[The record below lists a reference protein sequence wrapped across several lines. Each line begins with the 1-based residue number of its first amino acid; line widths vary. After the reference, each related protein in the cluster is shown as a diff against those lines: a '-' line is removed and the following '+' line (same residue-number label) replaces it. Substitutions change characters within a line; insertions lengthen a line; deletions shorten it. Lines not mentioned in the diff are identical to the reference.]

1 MCMAITMIIAVTR
14 NTSPH
19 ACLEVSF
26 IKISIKHSRD
36 NIEIMNIVCGQAKK
50 ILKWVKDNK
59 ILILTYSAISLIFF
73 GTFIKL
79 DFATDTYAFMYN
91 SVDDFLGTFLGNGR
105 IIAGVFGTLF
115 KLIPGVSIQVVCLFS
130 FLVGIISL
138 ILSLC
143 VLDGLVNKVIRN
155 NVLCKLITTLII
167 INPFIIELFL
177 FIEKGAML
185 LGVLFCVLA
194 AKNFVRYLEEKDNNK
209 KSIKFLIYSIA
220 MMIMGSISYQGVLGI
235 YILIA
240 TVFTIYYSKNFKQ
253 FVINT
258 ILSVVPY
265 IGGMITN
272 FLWIKLISVDG
283 RTSGSLNIVGSIKAI
298 TANWDWML
306 HMFGIVPFKPIVV
319 ALGLIIVTTVV
330 VMIRK
335 KKAPIKFALLTG
347 SILYVLLIA
356 ILAAVVP
363 QIAMGTKVWLVPRS
377 TYVYGAIIGIIPL
390 TCLSY
395 VGDELLVIKWKLPRY
410 LISTTLLLIVIVLF
424 YRHNQIIIDHYSVIA
439 QDRTR
444 AKVIGRIID
453 DYENES
459 GNRVTKAAMIGDSVP
474 NEAYPGILNIM
485 DINDTSFSTFWSGV
499 NSIKY
504 WNGRNDLHRVQAPEE
519 LKEYC
524 RNNDWDYFD
533 GSQVIFNKD
542 FVGVCSY
549 NSFEPQD
556 SDKQ

>member
-1 MCMAITMIIAVTR
+1 MAITMIIAVTR

-50 ILKWVKDNK
+50 VLKWVKSNK
-59 ILILTYSAISLIFF
+59 VSILIYSAISLIFF

-306 HMFGIVPFKPIVV
+306 RMFDIVPFKPIVV

-335 KKAPIKFALLTG
+335 RKAPLKFALLMG

-395 VGDELLVIKWKLPRY
+395 VSDELLAIKWKLPRY
-410 LISTTLLLIVIVLF
+410 LISTTLLLMVIVLF

-444 AKVIGRIID
+444 AKVIGRMID

-459 GNRVTKAAMIGDSVP
+459 GNRVTRAAMIGDSVP

-485 DINDTSFSTFWSGV
+485 DINDTSFSTFWSGI

-504 WNGRNDLHRVQAPEE
+504 WNGRNDLQRVQAPEE
-519 LKEYC
+519 LKKYC

-549 NSFEPQD
+549 NSFEPHD
-556 SDKQ
+556 SDK

>member
-1 MCMAITMIIAVTR
+1 MATTMTIAVTR
-14 NTSPH
+14 SISPH

-26 IKISIKHSRD
+26 IKLSIKHSRD
-36 NIEIMNIVCGQAKK
+36 NIEIMNILCGQAKK

-105 IIAGVFGTLF
+105 IIAGIFGTLF
-115 KLIPGVSIQVVCLFS
+115 KLIPGISIQVVCLFS

-143 VLDGLVNKVIRN
+143 VLDGLVNKIIRN
-155 NVLCKLITTLII
+155 NVLCKLTTTLII

-194 AKNFVRYLEEKDNNK
+194 VKNFVRYLEEKDNNK

-253 FVINT
+253 FIVNT

-265 IGGMITN
+265 IGGVITN
-272 FLWIKLISVDG
+272 FLWIKLMSVDG
-283 RTSGSLNIVGSIKAI
+283 RTSGSLDIVGSIKAI

-306 HMFGIVPFKPIVV
+306 HMFDIVPFKPIVV
-319 ALGLIIVTTVV
+319 ALGLIVVTTVV

-335 KKAPIKFALLTG
+335 RKDPMKFVLLMG

-377 TYVYGAIIGIIPL
+377 TYTYGAIIGIIPL
-390 TCLSY
+390 ICLLY
-395 VGDELLVIKWKLPRY
+395 IGDELLAIKWKLSRY

-444 AKVIGRIID
+444 AKVIGRMID

-504 WNGRNDLHRVQAPEE
+504 WNGRNDLQLVQAPEK
-519 LKEYC
+519 LKKYC
-524 RNNDWDYFD
+524 RNNNWDYFD
-533 GSQVIFNKD
+533 GSQVVFNRD
-542 FVGVCSY
+542 FVGICSY
-549 NSFEPQD
+549 NSFESQD
-556 SDKQ
+556 SDK

>member
-1 MCMAITMIIAVTR
+1 MATTMTIAVTR
-14 NTSPH
+14 SISPH

-26 IKISIKHSRD
+26 IKLSIKHSRD
-36 NIEIMNIVCGQAKK
+36 NIEIMNILCGQAKK

-105 IIAGVFGTLF
+105 IIAGIFGTLF
-115 KLIPGVSIQVVCLFS
+115 KLIPGISIQVVCLFS

-143 VLDGLVNKVIRN
+143 VLDGLVNKIIRN

-194 AKNFVRYLEEKDNNK
+194 VKNFVRYLEEKDNNK

-240 TVFTIYYSKNFKQ
+240 IVFTIYYSKNFKQ
-253 FVINT
+253 FIVNT

-265 IGGMITN
+265 IGGVITN
-272 FLWIKLISVDG
+272 FLWIKLMSVDG
-283 RTSGSLNIVGSIKAI
+283 RTSGSLDIVGSIKAI

-306 HMFGIVPFKPIVV
+306 HMFDIVPFKPIVV
-319 ALGLIIVTTVV
+319 ALGLIVVTTVV

-335 KKAPIKFALLTG
+335 RKDPMKFVLLMG

-377 TYVYGAIIGIIPL
+377 TYTYGAIIGIIPL
-390 TCLSY
+390 ICLLY
-395 VGDELLVIKWKLPRY
+395 IGDELLAIKWKLSRY

-444 AKVIGRIID
+444 AKVIGRMID

-504 WNGRNDLHRVQAPEE
+504 WNGRNDLQLVQAPEK
-519 LKEYC
+519 LKKYC
-524 RNNDWDYFD
+524 RNNNWDYFD
-533 GSQVIFNKD
+533 GSQVVFNRD
-542 FVGVCSY
+542 FVGICSY
-549 NSFEPQD
+549 NSFESQD
-556 SDKQ
+556 SDK

>member
-1 MCMAITMIIAVTR
+1 MATTMTIAVTR
-14 NTSPH
+14 SISPH

-26 IKISIKHSRD
+26 IKLSIKHSRD
-36 NIEIMNIVCGQAKK
+36 NIEIMNILCGQAKK

-105 IIAGVFGTLF
+105 IIAGIFGTLF
-115 KLIPGVSIQVVCLFS
+115 KLIPGISIQVVCLFS

-143 VLDGLVNKVIRN
+143 VLDGLVNKIIRN

-194 AKNFVRYLEEKDNNK
+194 VKNFVRYLEEKDNNE
-209 KSIKFLIYSIA
+209 KSIKFLIYSIV

-253 FVINT
+253 FIVNT

-265 IGGMITN
+265 IGGVITN
-272 FLWIKLISVDG
+272 FLWIKLMSVDG
-283 RTSGSLNIVGSIKAI
+283 RTSGSLDIVGSIKAI

-306 HMFGIVPFKPIVV
+306 HMFDIVPFKLVVV

-335 KKAPIKFALLTG
+335 RKDPMKFALLIG

-363 QIAMGTKVWLVPRS
+363 QIAMGTKVWLAPRS

-390 TCLSY
+390 ICLLY
-395 VGDELLVIKWKLPRY
+395 IGDELLAIKWKLSRC

-444 AKVIGRIID
+444 AKAIGRMID

-474 NEAYPGILNIM
+474 SEAYPGILNIM

-504 WNGRNDLHRVQAPEE
+504 WNGRNDLQRVQAPEE
-519 LKEYC
+519 LKKYC

-533 GSQVIFNKD
+533 GSQVVFNRD
-542 FVGVCSY
+542 LVGICSY
-549 NSFEPQD
+549 NSFEPHD
-556 SDKQ
+556 SDK

>member
-1 MCMAITMIIAVTR
+1 
-14 NTSPH
+14 
-19 ACLEVSF
+19 
-26 IKISIKHSRD
+26 
-36 NIEIMNIVCGQAKK
+36 MNIVCGQAKK
-50 ILKWVKDNK
+50 VLKWVKSNK
-59 ILILTYSAISLIFF
+59 VSILIYSAISLIFF

-91 SVDDFLGTFLGNGR
+91 PVDEFAGTFFGNGR
-105 IIAGVFGTLF
+105 IIAGIFGTLF
-115 KLIPGVSIQVVCLFS
+115 KLIPGISIQAVCFFS

-143 VLDGLVNKVIRN
+143 VLDGLVNKIVKN
-155 NVLCKLITTLII
+155 NILCKLITTLII

-194 AKNFVRYLEEKDNNK
+194 VKNFVRYLEEKDNNK
-209 KSIKFLIYSIA
+209 KSIKFLICSIA

-253 FVINT
+253 FVVST

-265 IGGMITN
+265 IGGVLVN
-272 FLWIKLISVDG
+272 FLWVKLMTADS
-283 RTSGSLNIVGSIKAI
+283 RTSGSLDIVGSIKAI
-298 TANWDWML
+298 IANWDWML
-306 HMFGIVPFKPIVV
+306 HMFDIVPFKLVVV
-319 ALGLIIVTTVV
+319 ALGLVVITTII

-335 KKAPIKFALLTG
+335 KKDPMKFALLMG

-390 TCLSY
+390 ICLLY
-395 VGDELLVIKWKLPRY
+395 IGDELLTIKWKLSRY

-444 AKVIGRIID
+444 AKVIGQMID

-485 DINDTSFSTFWSGV
+485 DINDTSFSAFWSGV
-499 NSIKY
+499 DSIKY

-519 LKEYC
+519 LKRYC
-524 RNNDWDYFD
+524 RSNDWNYFD
-533 GSQVIFNKD
+533 DKQVVFNGD

-549 NSFEPQD
+549 NLFESHND
-556 SDKQ
+556 DK

>member
-1 MCMAITMIIAVTR
+1 MAITMTIAVTR
-14 NTSPH
+14 SISPH
-19 ACLEVSF
+19 TCLEASF
-26 IKISIKHSRD
+26 IKLSIKHSRD

-105 IIAGVFGTLF
+105 IIAGIFGALF
-115 KLIPGVSIQVVCLFS
+115 KLVPGISIQVVCLFS

-143 VLDGLVNKVIRN
+143 VLDGLVNKIVKN
-155 NVLCKLITTLII
+155 NILCKLITTLII

-185 LGVLFCVLA
+185 LGILFCVLA
-194 AKNFVRYLEEKDNNK
+194 VKNFVRYLEEKDNNK

-253 FVINT
+253 FIVNT

-265 IGGMITN
+265 IGGVITN
-272 FLWIKLISVDG
+272 FLWIKLMSVDG
-283 RTSGSLNIVGSIKAI
+283 RTSGSLDIVGSIKAI

-306 HMFGIVPFKPIVV
+306 HMFDIIPFKLVVV

-330 VMIRK
+330 VMICKRK
-335 KKAPIKFALLTG
+335 DPMKFALLMS

-390 TCLSY
+390 ICLLY
-395 VGDELLVIKWKLPRY
+395 IGDELLAIKWKLSRY
-410 LISTTLLLIVIVLF
+410 LISTALLLIVIVLF

-444 AKVIGRIID
+444 AKAIGRMID

-504 WNGRNDLHRVQAPEE
+504 WNGRNDLQRVQAPEE
-519 LKEYC
+519 LKKYC

-533 GSQVIFNKD
+533 GSQVVFNRD
-542 FVGVCSY
+542 LVGICSY
-549 NSFEPQD
+549 NSFEPHD
-556 SDKQ
+556 SYK

>member
-1 MCMAITMIIAVTR
+1 MATTMTIAVTR
-14 NTSPH
+14 SISPH
-19 ACLEVSF
+19 TCLEASF
-26 IKISIKHSRD
+26 IKLSIKHSRD

-59 ILILTYSAISLIFF
+59 ILILIYSAISLIFF

-105 IIAGVFGTLF
+105 IIAGIFGTLF

-143 VLDGLVNKVIRN
+143 VLDGLVNKVVKN
-155 NVLCKLITTLII
+155 NILCKLITTLII

-185 LGVLFCVLA
+185 LGILFCVLA
-194 AKNFVRYLEEKDNNK
+194 VKNFVRYLEEKDNNK

-253 FVINT
+253 FIVNT

-265 IGGMITN
+265 IGGVITN
-272 FLWIKLISVDG
+272 FLWIKLMSVDG
-283 RTSGSLNIVGSIKAI
+283 RTSGSLDIVGSIKAI

-306 HMFGIVPFKPIVV
+306 HMFDIVPFKLVVV
-319 ALGLIIVTTVV
+319 ALCLIIVTTVV

-335 KKAPIKFALLTG
+335 RKDPMKFALLMG

-390 TCLSY
+390 ICLLY
-395 VGDELLVIKWKLPRY
+395 IGDEPLAIKWKLFRY

-444 AKVIGRIID
+444 AKAIGRMID

-504 WNGRNDLHRVQAPEE
+504 WNGRNDLQRVQAPEE
-519 LKEYC
+519 LKKYC

-533 GSQVIFNKD
+533 GSQVVFNRD
-542 FVGVCSY
+542 LVGICSY
-549 NSFEPQD
+549 NSFEPHD
-556 SDKQ
+556 SDK

>member
-1 MCMAITMIIAVTR
+1 MATTMTIAVTR
-14 NTSPH
+14 SMSPH

-26 IKISIKHSRD
+26 IKLSIKHSRD
-36 NIEIMNIVCGQAKK
+36 NIEIMSIACGQAKK
-50 ILKWVKDNK
+50 VLKWVKSNK
-59 ILILTYSAISLIFF
+59 VSILIYSAISLIFF
-73 GTFIKL
+73 GAFIKL

-91 SVDDFLGTFLGNGR
+91 SADDFLGTFLGNGR

-115 KLIPGVSIQVVCLFS
+115 KLIPGISIQVVCLFS

-143 VLDGLVNKVIRN
+143 VLDDLVNRIVKN
-155 NVLCKLITTLII
+155 NILRKLVTTLII

-185 LGVLFCVLA
+185 LGILFCVLA
-194 AKNFVRYLEEKDNNK
+194 VKFFVRCLEERDKNNK
-209 KSIKFLIYSIA
+209 KSIKYLIISIV
-220 MMIMGSISYQGVLGI
+220 MMIMGSISYQGVLGV

-253 FVINT
+253 FIVNT

-265 IGGMITN
+265 IGGVITN
-272 FLWIKLISVDG
+272 FLWIKLMSVDG
-283 RTSGSLNIVGSIKAI
+283 RTSGSLDIVGSIKAI
-298 TANWDWML
+298 MANWDWML
-306 HMFGIVPFKPIVV
+306 HMFDIVPFKPIVV

-330 VMIRK
+330 AMIRK
-335 KKAPIKFALLTG
+335 RKDPMKFALLMG

-363 QIAMGTKVWLVPRS
+363 QIAMGAKVWLVPRS

-390 TCLSY
+390 ICLLY
-395 VGDELLVIKWKLPRY
+395 VSNESLVVKWKLPRY
-410 LISTTLLLIVIVLF
+410 LISATLLLMTVVIF
-424 YRHNQIIIDHYSVIA
+424 YRHNQIILDHYSVIA

-444 AKVIGRIID
+444 AKTIGQMID
-453 DYENES
+453 DYESES
-459 GNRVTKAAMIGDSVP
+459 GNKVTRAAMIGDSVP

-504 WNGRNDLHRVQAPEE
+504 WNGRNDLQLVQAPEE
-519 LKEYC
+519 LKKYC
-524 RNNDWDYFD
+524 RNNNWDYFD
-533 GSQVIFNKD
+533 GSQVVFNRD
-542 FVGVCSY
+542 FVGICSY

-556 SDKQ
+556 SDK

>member
-1 MCMAITMIIAVTR
+1 
-14 NTSPH
+14 
-19 ACLEVSF
+19 
-26 IKISIKHSRD
+26 
-36 NIEIMNIVCGQAKK
+36 MNIVCGQAKK
-50 ILKWVKDNK
+50 VLKWVKSNK
-59 ILILTYSAISLIFF
+59 VSILIYSAISLIFF

-79 DFATDTYAFMYN
+79 DFATDTYGFMYN
-91 SVDDFLGTFLGNGR
+91 SVDDFLSTFLGNGR
-105 IIAGVFGTLF
+105 IIAGIFGTLF
-115 KLIPGVSIQVVCLFS
+115 KLIPGISIQVVCLFS

-143 VLDGLVNKVIRN
+143 VLDGLVNKIVKN
-155 NVLCKLITTLII
+155 NILCKLITTLII

-194 AKNFVRYLEEKDNNK
+194 ARNFVRYLDERNKDNK
-209 KSIKFLIYSIA
+209 DSKGDKRSIKYLVYSIV

-253 FVINT
+253 FVVNT
-258 ILSVVPY
+258 MLSVVPY
-265 IGGMITN
+265 IGGVITN
-272 FLWIKLISVDG
+272 FLWIKLMSVDG
-283 RTSGSLNIVGSIKAI
+283 RTSGSLDIIGSIKAI

-306 HMFGIVPFKPIVV
+306 HMFDIVPFKLVVV
-319 ALGLIIVTTVV
+319 ALGLVVITTII
-330 VMIRK
+330 VMIRRK
-335 KKAPIKFALLTG
+335 THPVKFMLLMG
-347 SILYVLLIA
+347 SILYVLLVA
-356 ILAAVVP
+356 ILAAVAP

-390 TCLSY
+390 ICLLYMGGES
-395 VGDELLVIKWKLPRY
+395 LVIKWKSPRY
-410 LISTTLLLIVIVLF
+410 LISATLLLIVIVLF

-444 AKVIGRIID
+444 AKVIGRMID

-485 DINDTSFSTFWSGV
+485 DINDTSFSAFWSGV
-499 NSIKY
+499 DSIKY

-519 LKEYC
+519 LKKYC

-533 GSQVIFNKD
+533 GSQVVFNRD
-542 FVGVCSY
+542 FVGICSY
-549 NSFEPQD
+549 SSFEPHD
-556 SDKQ
+556 SDK

>member
-1 MCMAITMIIAVTR
+1 
-14 NTSPH
+14 
-19 ACLEVSF
+19 
-26 IKISIKHSRD
+26 
-36 NIEIMNIVCGQAKK
+36 MNIVCGQAKK

-105 IIAGVFGTLF
+105 IIAGIFGTLF
-115 KLIPGVSIQVVCLFS
+115 KLIPGISIQVVCPFS

-143 VLDGLVNKVIRN
+143 VLDGLVNKVVKN
-155 NVLCKLITTLII
+155 NILCKLITTLII

-185 LGVLFCVLA
+185 LGILFCVLA
-194 AKNFVRYLEEKDNNK
+194 VKNFVRYLEEKDNNE

-253 FVINT
+253 FIVNT

-265 IGGMITN
+265 IGGVITN
-272 FLWIKLISVDG
+272 FLWIKLMSVDG
-283 RTSGSLNIVGSIKAI
+283 RTSGSLDIVGSIKAI

-306 HMFGIVPFKPIVV
+306 HMFDIVPFKLVVV

-335 KKAPIKFALLTG
+335 RKNPMKFALLMG

-377 TYVYGAIIGIIPL
+377 TYVYGTIIGIIPL
-390 TCLSY
+390 ICLLYMGGES
-395 VGDELLVIKWKLPRY
+395 LVIKWKSPRY
-410 LISTTLLLIVIVLF
+410 LISATLLLIVIVLF
-424 YRHNQIIIDHYSVIA
+424 YRHNQIIVDHYSVIA

-444 AKVIGRIID
+444 AKVIGRMID

-504 WNGRNDLHRVQAPEE
+504 WNGRNDLQLVQAPEE
-519 LKEYC
+519 LKKYC
-524 RNNDWDYFD
+524 RNNNWDYFD
-533 GSQVIFNKD
+533 GSQVVFNRD
-542 FVGVCSY
+542 FVGICSY

-556 SDKQ
+556 SDK